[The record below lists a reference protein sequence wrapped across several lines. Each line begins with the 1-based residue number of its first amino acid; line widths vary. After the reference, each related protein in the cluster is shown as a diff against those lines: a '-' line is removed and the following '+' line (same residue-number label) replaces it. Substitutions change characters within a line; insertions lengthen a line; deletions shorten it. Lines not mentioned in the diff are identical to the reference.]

1 MTIVVISLTG
11 GQFSLLTSEQIDKV
25 RSAQQKKD
33 ELEAKEA
40 EEKRKLKYAAV
51 RAGNYRSAA
60 YEKAVEEIGAK
71 YEEKIG
77 VVREGLLFYLQYS
90 ARAEETG
97 GTSAEYADYSL
108 SPTDR
113 VTAVKT
119 YYETKYNTAKAR
131 FDAFKADTTAPV
143 YLGEYYAGVYDYF
156 ANS

>member
-1 MTIVVISLTG
+1 MTIDVISLTG

-97 GTSAEYADYSL
+97 GIRRLFAVADRSRDRRKDVLRNEIQYGESAFRRVQSGYNRARL
-108 SPTDR
+108 SGRILRGR
-113 VTAVKT
+113 VRLFCKFVI
-119 YYETKYNTAKAR
+119 
-131 FDAFKADTTAPV
+131 
-143 YLGEYYAGVYDYF
+143 F
-156 ANS
+156 A